1 MEILDQYAIAWKGL
15 KPGVHDFDFEI
26 GDALFEAF
34 ENTDIRS
41 AALKARVRLD
51 RSESMLDLHTAID
64 GRVTVPCDR
73 CLEDCTVPIR
83 WEGRLVVRFSDEID
97 DCDGEVMWIPRSA
110 DKVELGQ
117 YLYESVI
124 LAMPYQRVH
133 AEGGCNAEMLA
144 RFKTLS
150 AEEFARIEAQAEK
163 AERTAF
169 GSAEQDK
176 LEALKRAMQQDHED
190 EQQS

>member
-83 WEGRLVVRFSDEID
+83 WEGRLIVRFSDEID

>member
-34 ENTDIRS
+34 ENTEIRS
-41 AALKARVRLD
+41 AALKARVQLD
-51 RSESMLDLHTAID
+51 RSESMLDLHTSID
-64 GRVTVPCDR
+64 GQVTVPCDR
-73 CLEDCTVPIR
+73 CLEDCTVPIH

-97 DCDGEVMWIPRSA
+97 DYDGEVMWIPQSA

-124 LAMPYQRVH
+124 LGLPYQRVH
-133 AEGGCNAEMLA
+133 AEGECNAEMLA

-150 AEEFARIEAQAEK
+150 AEEFAQIEARAEK
-163 AERTAF
+163 SERTAL

-176 LEALKRAMQQDHED
+176 LEALKRAMLQGHED
-190 EQQS
+190 GQQS

>member
-41 AALKARVRLD
+41 AALKAHVRLD

-150 AEEFARIEAQAEK
+150 AEEFARIEARAEK

-176 LEALKRAMQQDHED
+176 LGALKRAMQQDRED

>member
-41 AALKARVRLD
+41 AALKAHVRLD
-51 RSESMLDLHTAID
+51 RSESMLDLHTSIE
-64 GRVTVPCDR
+64 GQVTVPCDR
-73 CLEDCTVPIR
+73 CLEDCPLPIR
-83 WEGRLVVRFSDEID
+83 WEGRLIVRFSDEID
-97 DCDGEVMWIPRSA
+97 EYDGEVMWIPQSA

-133 AEGGCNAEMLA
+133 AEGECNAEMLA

-150 AEEFARIEAQAEK
+150 AEEFAQLEARAEK
-163 AERTAF
+163 SERTAL

-176 LEALKRAMQQDHED
+176 LTALKRAMQQDHED
-190 EQQS
+190 RQQS

>member
-1 MEILDQYAIAWKGL
+1 MEILEQYAIAWKGL

-34 ENTDIRS
+34 ENSDIRS
-41 AALKARVRLD
+41 AALKAHVRLD

-64 GRVTVPCDR
+64 GRVVVPCDR
-73 CLEDCTVPIR
+73 CLEDCSVPVR

-97 DCDGEVMWIPRSA
+97 EYDGEVMWIPQSA

-117 YLYESVI
+117 YLYESVL
-124 LAMPYQRVH
+124 LAMPYRRVH
-133 AEGGCNAEMLA
+133 AEGGCDAEMLA
-144 RFKTLS
+144 RFRPMS
-150 AEEFARIEAQAEK
+150 AEEFAELEERARK
-163 AERTAF
+163 ADRTAF

-190 EQQS
+190 RQQS

>member
-1 MEILDQYAIAWKGL
+1 MDILEQYAIAWKGL

-41 AALKARVRLD
+41 AALKAHVQLS
-51 RSESMLDLHTAID
+51 RSESMLDLHTSID
-64 GRVTVPCDR
+64 GQVVVPCDR

-97 DCDGEVMWIPRSA
+97 DYDGEVMWIPQSA

-124 LAMPYQRVH
+124 LGLPYQRVH
-133 AEGGCNAEMLA
+133 AEGECNAEMLA

-150 AEEFARIEAQAEK
+150 AEEFAQIEARAEK
-163 AERTAF
+163 STAL
-169 GSAEQDK
+169 GHTEQDK
-176 LEALKRAMQQDHED
+176 LEALKRAMLQGHED
-190 EQQS
+190 GQQS

>member
-1 MEILDQYAIAWKGL
+1 MEILEQYAIAWKGL

-51 RSESMLDLHTAID
+51 RSESMLDLHTTID
-64 GRVTVPCDR
+64 GQVTVPCDR
-73 CLEDCTVPIR
+73 CLEDCSLPIR

-97 DCDGEVMWIPRSA
+97 EYDGEVMWIPQSA

-124 LAMPYQRVH
+124 LALPYQRVH

-150 AEEFARIEAQAEK
+150 AKEFAELEAQAEK
-163 AERTAF
+163 SERTAF

-176 LEALKRAMQQDHED
+176 LEALKRAMQQGRED
-190 EQQS
+190 EQES